1 MYMYMYMK
9 NHCQSWSK
17 NHTPYY
23 VWLSSSPPLP
33 SLYLSLFSV
42 VYFLPYPSSTYEA
55 ALLKALSPFEKA
67 YISRSQT
74 RLIDVVNQLFGVG
87 SRTLPKEE
95 EILSAVK
102 TIGR

>member
-1 MYMYMYMK
+1 MI
-9 NHCQSWSK
+9 HSS
-17 NHTPYY
+17 PSLS
-23 VWLSSSPPLP
+23 LSSLSHSLSLSLPP
-33 SLYLSLFSV
+33 SL
-42 VYFLPYPSSTYEA
+42 PHRSSTYEA

-102 TIGR
+102 TISRSECNM

>member
-1 MYMYMYMK
+1 MT
-9 NHCQSWSK
+9 HSL
-17 NHTPYY
+17 T
-23 VWLSSSPPLP
+23 LSLSHSLSLSLSPP
-33 SLYLSLFSV
+33 SFSHII
-42 VYFLPYPSSTYEA
+42 YSHPFPHPPCSSSTYEA

-102 TIGR
+102 TISRSEFTTEL

>member
-1 MYMYMYMK
+1 M
-9 NHCQSWSK
+9 
-17 NHTPYY
+17 TP
-23 VWLSSSPPLP
+23 
-33 SLYLSLFSV
+33 LSLS
-42 VYFLPYPSSTYEA
+42 PPSSTYEA

-102 TIGR
+102 TISRSECNM